1 MLWLQLQHHIEE
13 KMKQYVLVHNGTVIN
28 GPRVWNGRSFET
40 TLEED
45 LEITFKLPIRKEDE
59 EIIEIDENTR
69 IYSAELIY
77 QDYNSLSHYLHGPF
91 WDYSTGKAIGTF
103 QPVENSI
110 ELIKGTLKR
119 NAASNRW
126 IKEVAGFKKTIQDIE
141 VTIDTSREK
150 RNQFSSKYTIMADDE
165 VVNWKFSDQWI
176 QLSKDNVL
184 EIAKEIDQYIQQQ
197 FNWETEKIA
206 EINQCETVDQLLLV
220 DVGNSRLD
228 IPREII

>member
-1 MLWLQLQHHIEE
+1 
-13 KMKQYVLVHNGTVIN
+13 MKQYVLAHNGTVIN

-59 EIIEIDENTR
+59 EIIEIDENTK
-69 IYSAELIY
+69 IYSAELVY

-110 ELIKGTLKR
+110 ELIKGTLKA
-119 NAASNRW
+119 NVASNRW
-126 IKEVAGFKKTIQDIE
+126 TKEVVGFKKTIQDIE

-184 EIAKEIDQYIQQQ
+184 EIAKEIDQHIQQQ

-220 DVGNSRLD
+220 DVGNPRLD
-228 IPREII
+228 IPREVI